1 MEWQAALALIT
12 LALTSLVLIFL
23 FSATLYKVYM
33 GTQYN
38 IIMWLSA
45 LLLVANIGYFIEALG
60 YWVGDVE
67 PNMLD

>member
-1 MEWQAALALIT
+1 MEWQAAFALIT

-23 FSATLYKVYM
+23 FSVTLYKVYM